1 MEHLV
6 GCESL
11 TSDVLNSAFKS
22 RERILS
28 QIGHT
33 GNTNVDSNEYVC
45 DKYLHLV
52 GIASVI
58 LVVDGQI
65 RQFF

>member
-11 TSDVLNSAFKS
+11 ASDVLNSAFKS

-28 QIGHT
+28 EIDHT
-33 GNTNVDSNEYVC
+33 GNKNVDLNEYVC

-52 GIASVI
+52 GIGSVI